1 MNLPYQLE
9 EITPARFE
17 DVARDV
23 FVYQYTH
30 NALYRSWADALGK
43 TPHTVNGLETYPY
56 LPVSFFK
63 QQAVICLPNNEPL
76 PDLCFESSTTS
87 GQIPSKHYVPN
98 VTMYEES
105 YRRGFEQV
113 YGSPKD
119 YAILGLLPSYL
130 ERGRSSLVYMV
141 QGLMT
146 DSGHPQNGF
155 YLNNFAQLAETLV
168 QLEAAKQATLL
179 FGVTYALLDFAEA
192 FPMPLK
198 YTTLIETGGMKGRKK
213 EMVRPEMHSL
223 LQNAFQV
230 QHIHSEYGMTELL
243 SQAWSGGEGIYRCPS
258 WMRILLRDRNDPLQV
273 MQEGR
278 GLVNCIDLANV
289 ESCSFLAIDDMAIVL
304 PSGEFEILGRADGS
318 EIRGC
323 SLLSL

>member
-1 MNLPYQLE
+1 
-9 EITPARFE
+9 
-17 DVARDV
+17 
-23 FVYQYTH
+23 
-30 NALYRSWADALGK
+30 
-43 TPHTVNGLETYPY
+43 
-56 LPVSFFK
+56 
-63 QQAVICLPNNEPL
+63 
-76 PDLCFESSTTS
+76 
-87 GQIPSKHYVPN
+87 
-98 VTMYEES
+98 
-105 YRRGFEQV
+105 
-113 YGSPKD
+113 
-119 YAILGLLPSYL
+119 
-130 ERGRSSLVYMV
+130 
-141 QGLMT
+141 MT

-168 QLEAAKQATLL
+168 QLEAAQQATLL

-213 EMVRPEMHSL
+213 ELVRPEIHRL
-223 LQNAFQV
+223 LQDAFQV
-230 QHIHSEYGMTELL
+230 QCIHSEYGMTELL
-243 SQAWSGGEGIYRCPS
+243 SQAWSGGHGIYRCPS
-258 WMRILLRDRNDPLQV
+258 WMRVLLRDRNDPLQV

-289 ESCSFLAIDDMAIVL
+289 ASCSFLAIDDMAIVQ